1 MSVFWQKVKFFTFQ
15 GPALLTNL
23 KNLCCHSLVIE
34 LHNFQFKGFKPDK
47 TVKNKV
53 RFVYSFIESHA
64 PSDSRKTASLTKQ
77 KTKNG
82 AFYEARLK
90 LSSAGVCSFEI
101 CSKRDK
107 ITDSIEALQQKF
119 LDKIISWNKARKLI
133 TQQKSSV

>member
-1 MSVFWQKVKFFTFQ
+1 M
-15 GPALLTNL
+15 
-23 KNLCCHSLVIE
+23 IE

-64 PSDSRKTASLTKQ
+64 PSDSKKTASLTKQ
-77 KTKNG
+77 KTKDG

-101 CSKRDK
+101 CSKKNK
-107 ITDSIEALQQKF
+107 ITDSIDSLQQQF
-119 LDKIISWNKARKLI
+119 LDKIISWNKSRKLI
-133 TQQKSSV
+133 PQQQKSV